1 MRGISARVQEMD
13 LMKRRLNYYM
23 LDRSICY
30 PLHEGIWLV
39 TGFPSTNRFEK
50 PVKAMVRRIGE
61 DFIVDDF
68 CDEVAVVLEQEDSL
82 SVVSGCSHNGMI
94 NICQRVSS
102 YFQRPVDT
110 FLGGTHLVAA
120 DSARLRSTIKALGFL
135 RVRRIAACH
144 CNGQEA
150 NELFARE
157 LRGYL
162 PVHSGSVIE
171 L

>member
-1 MRGISARVQEMD
+1 M
-13 LMKRRLNYYM
+13 
-23 LDRSICY
+23 
-30 PLHEGIWLV
+30 
-39 TGFPSTNRFEK
+39 
-50 PVKAMVRRIGE
+50 
-61 DFIVDDF
+61 
-68 CDEVAVVLEQEDSL
+68 
-82 SVVSGCSHNGMI
+82 
-94 NICQRVSS
+94 
-102 YFQRPVDT
+102 DT